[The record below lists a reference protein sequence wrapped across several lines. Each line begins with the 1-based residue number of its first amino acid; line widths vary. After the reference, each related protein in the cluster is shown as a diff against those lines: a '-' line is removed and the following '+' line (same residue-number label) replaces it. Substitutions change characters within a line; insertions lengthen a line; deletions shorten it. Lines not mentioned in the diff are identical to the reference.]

1 MGREWVF
8 RTKGFVISHPAAG
21 TCKNGC
27 EKRER
32 VGMERMRKKAVSRET
47 CGFVNSAVISI
58 SDATTLE
65 EPSLIYL
72 KDERQFFGL
81 YFQ

>member
-1 MGREWVF
+1 MGWERVF

-21 TCKNGC
+21 TCKNTR

-47 CGFVNSAVISI
+47 GGFVNSAVKRHRK
-58 SDATTLE
+58 L
-65 EPSLIYL
+65 SL
-72 KDERQFFGL
+72 
-81 YFQ
+81 